1 MVLRVVLRVERLEY
15 ELIRNDSER
24 RLESPGTNVTRT
36 SSHGVRPST
45 ANTLA
50 DAGALTCAS
59 STLRAHRPIRAG
71 GLATRSARDVP
82 HFDELATFRT
92 DRRAAS
98 FRRSQ
103 ETRLLRR
110 VVGRS
115 SVAPPLSET
124 LE

>member
-1 MVLRVVLRVERLEY
+1 VVLRVVLRVERLEY

-59 STLRAHRPIRAG
+59 SSLRAHRPIRAG

-82 HFDELATFRT
+82 HFDDLGPSTACALEVGEAP
-92 DRRAAS
+92 S
-98 FRRSQ
+98 G
-103 ETRLLRR
+103 
-110 VVGRS
+110 VVGGLPEPAR
-115 SVAPPLSET
+115 AT
-124 LE
+124 